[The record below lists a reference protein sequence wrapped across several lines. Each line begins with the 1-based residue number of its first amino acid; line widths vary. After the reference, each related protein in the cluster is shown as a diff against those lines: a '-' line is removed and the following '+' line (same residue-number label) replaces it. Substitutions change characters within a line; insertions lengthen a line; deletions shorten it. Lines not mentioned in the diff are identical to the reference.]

1 MKLRTLSLKY
11 GIISVFNDEMISYCM
26 KKLIITMIAMTTLFL
41 TSCSNQK
48 TKINGMNV
56 DYEKISYLESKNYG
70 IIEGSDIILYVTAG
84 SGSYTPSVEKLKIDK
99 ETLVAEV
106 ELRAKGQYVTC
117 DMAYW
122 RITIDADYDYVNKF
136 QTIDVQVRKR

>member
-11 GIISVFNDEMISYCM
+11 GIISVFNNERMSYCM

-41 TSCSNQK
+41 TGCSNQK

-56 DYEKISYLESKNYG
+56 DYEKISYIELKNYG

-84 SGSYTPSVEKLKIDK
+84 SGSYTPSVEKLKIDE

-106 ELRAKGQYVTC
+106 ELRTKGQYV
-117 DMAYW
+117 MAYW

-136 QTIDVQVRKR
+136 QTIDVQVRKG